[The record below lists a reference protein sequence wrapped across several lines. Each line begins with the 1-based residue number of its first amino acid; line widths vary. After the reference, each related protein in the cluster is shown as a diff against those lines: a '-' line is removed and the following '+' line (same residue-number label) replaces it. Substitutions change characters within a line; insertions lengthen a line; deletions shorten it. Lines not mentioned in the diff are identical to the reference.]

1 MVNQR
6 ELQERIL
13 AYRILQSKLDDNVKE
28 RDLITNKLIEVE
40 NTLVS
45 IDEIKKTEEKTAF
58 PMGSD
63 VYVFAKSSNKEKLM
77 IGIGANILM
86 EKTFEEGKETL
97 NKSKK
102 ELEKILDD
110 IQKEINQISCSIEE
124 MTPELQE
131 MIEKSQRAD

>member
-45 IDEIKKTEEKTAF
+45 IDEMKETKEETAF

-63 VYVFAKSSNKEKLM
+63 VYVFAKNSNKEKLM

-86 EKTFEEGKETL
+86 EKTFEESKEIL

-102 ELEKILDD
+102 EFEKTLDD

>member
-1 MVNQR
+1 MVNQK

-13 AYRILQSKLDDNVKE
+13 AYRILQAKLEDNIKE

-40 NTLVS
+40 NTLTS
-45 IDEIKKTEEKTAF
+45 IDEMKKNDEESAF

-63 VYVFAKSSNKEKLM
+63 VYVFAKSPNKDKVL

-86 EKTFEEGKETL
+86 EKTFEEGKEIL
-97 NKSKK
+97 NKRKK
-102 ELEKILDD
+102 ELEKNLNE
-110 IQKEINQISCSIEE
+110 IQKEISQISYSIEE

-131 MIEKSQRAD
+131 MIEKSQRAG